1 MKEPIKPS
9 NTPSTTGGTNVLHG
23 EARLAAM
30 SGLSARIDAL
40 REARNDRV
48 KAALAAAGKV
58 VPLFR
63 SR

>member
-9 NTPSTTGGTNVLHG
+9 NAPSTTGGTNVPQG